1 MIGQG
6 LLVLNFFNI
15 FFLGMDTTAAEL
27 MVFDGMF
34 KLTQSHGSG
43 LSSKLKD
50 IKLESFI

>member
-1 MIGQG
+1 MIGQV
-6 LLVLNFFNI
+6 LLVIYIYNQIIGL
-15 FFLGMDTTAAEL
+15 DTTAAEL

-34 KLTQSHGSG
+34 KLTQSYGSG